1 MKSLTIVTTSI
12 FSLVIVLSSMQLRA
26 EGFETLS
33 DHEKLTNNLIIA
45 VGGIN
50 KIPLRF
56 SEPQPYE
63 ITNTHYYR
71 IGTQCFSSIFDMPNK
86 PGALMIDHYSNINV
100 GVFNNSVLGIK
111 VEYQPVTLIDCQ
123 EVTDLRMEG
132 LRKEQSSTQR
142 QLELEKQK
150 LKSMIE
156 EYQKLQQKQKKYK

>member
-1 MKSLTIVTTSI
+1 
-12 FSLVIVLSSMQLRA
+12 MQIYA
-26 EGFETLS
+26 EGFETFS
-33 DHEKLTNNLIIA
+33 YHEKLNNNLIIA

-56 SEPQPYE
+56 SESQPYE
-63 ITNTHYYR
+63 ITNDHYYR
-71 IGTQCFSSIFDMPNK
+71 IGSKCFSSIFDMPNK
-86 PGALMIDHYSNINV
+86 PGALLIDQYSNINI
-100 GVFNNSVLGIK
+100 GVFDNSVLGIK

-123 EVTDLRMEG
+123 EVADLRMEV

-142 QLELEKQK
+142 QLELEKEK